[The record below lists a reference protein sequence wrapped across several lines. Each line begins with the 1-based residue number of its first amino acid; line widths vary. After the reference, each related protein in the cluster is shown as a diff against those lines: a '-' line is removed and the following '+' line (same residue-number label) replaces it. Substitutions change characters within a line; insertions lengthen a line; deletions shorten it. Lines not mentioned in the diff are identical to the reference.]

1 MIIRLSGGDLDI
13 SEENVGISWENI
25 RFSGGLSDAFTSDIT
40 IPATNENIRILN
52 ASGLLDSPNQ
62 MFGDYITPA
71 TLSMSGMPPMDVR
84 LQVTGVTDDE
94 ISVTLYEATIPTEFY
109 DKKLTD
115 IFTDDQDT
123 IWVWSTNT
131 YGNEPTYFRRY
142 NYGMNFSGWRAMYH
156 PVMKLNNIID
166 DINTETGYN
175 LPHTDDDLFMMA
187 SKKCVCPQNP
197 IQVIEWWRSSGHYF
211 NLVGG
216 QHIVNDV
223 EGIDN
228 DTKVMESSTQQIK
241 FNRHCRAEIKTWWSF
256 KVQYTTQNYDIHI
269 QKNGVDLGLYYMDTS
284 YWEHDFGAF
293 STINTTF
300 EAGDVLEIWG
310 NFNLHQKMCDI
321 VTVITY
327 SDYEIDENDYGTELL
342 YRGNHPS
349 LHFFPTNDPEE
360 AEDMWFDYRT
370 WTKQIGRDTSQFPA
384 TPIYR
389 SVTLPYVGFCYFGYW
404 ANVPEISVKDL
415 LYGLCFYM
423 GKKIKTSNYNVE
435 FVPSDTSVDVEGIVT
450 NKQPVS
456 DKLGKTNIIKWL
468 GDDTNP
474 LRIEFNNRF
483 LSDSVTLHES
493 PFAYV
498 GGQNN
503 PFGTIPLAV
512 IPQYSLE
519 QDSNEDWSV
528 KYDEIEGL
536 VIVRNAVDDRTWRYL
551 AQPASLTDLGI
562 GKLNTV
568 MQCTIETFSNA
579 FGYDFVYLDGRKYMV
594 ISGEKDAETGITTLE
609 TLLMST
615 SVPDSWNIIIIG
627 TITGLTLSGCDN
639 LTVTWRDSSN
649 IRTKKKLVV
658 YKQESGGI
666 PVVSFDTITPAK
678 TAIKGTY
685 RADEGS
691 GGKESVY
698 GSYDVTDLDSY
709 TLEHLPDGNY
719 RIELNTISYDDK
731 YMGSPSALYYKMV
744 GECGQDQPSTPT
756 ITLSERTASCD
767 NNKSSSEARVGEKR
781 YLGIADC
788 DIKSGDIT
796 DTLYW
801 RFVKEDI
808 IEGVPDF
815 PDIDDVEWKP
825 YLKSYPFDY
834 YVMGDT
840 QTAGSYQIQAKAV
853 GANGVESFVKEVIWS
868 GHAPTSC

>member
-1 MIIRLSGGDLDI
+1 M
-13 SEENVGISWENI
+13 
-25 RFSGGLSDAFTSDIT
+25 
-40 IPATNENIRILN
+40 
-52 ASGLLDSPNQ
+52 
-62 MFGDYITPA
+62 
-71 TLSMSGMPPMDVR
+71 
-84 LQVTGVTDDE
+84 
-94 ISVTLYEATIPTEFY
+94 
-109 DKKLTD
+109 
-115 IFTDDQDT
+115 
-123 IWVWSTNT
+123 
-131 YGNEPTYFRRY
+131 
-142 NYGMNFSGWRAMYH
+142 
-156 PVMKLNNIID
+156 
-166 DINTETGYN
+166 
-175 LPHTDDDLFMMA
+175 
-187 SKKCVCPQNP
+187 
-197 IQVIEWWRSSGHYF
+197 
-211 NLVGG
+211 
-216 QHIVNDV
+216 
-223 EGIDN
+223 
-228 DTKVMESSTQQIK
+228 
-241 FNRHCRAEIKTWWSF
+241 
-256 KVQYTTQNYDIHI
+256 
-269 QKNGVDLGLYYMDTS
+269 
-284 YWEHDFGAF
+284 
-293 STINTTF
+293 
-300 EAGDVLEIWG
+300 
-310 NFNLHQKMCDI
+310 
-321 VTVITY
+321 
-327 SDYEIDENDYGTELL
+327 
-342 YRGNHPS
+342 
-349 LHFFPTNDPEE
+349 
-360 AEDMWFDYRT
+360 
-370 WTKQIGRDTSQFPA
+370 
-384 TPIYR
+384 
-389 SVTLPYVGFCYFGYW
+389 
-404 ANVPEISVKDL
+404 
-415 LYGLCFYM
+415 
-423 GKKIKTSNYNVE
+423 
-435 FVPSDTSVDVEGIVT
+435 
-450 NKQPVS
+450 
-456 DKLGKTNIIKWL
+456 
-468 GDDTNP
+468 
-474 LRIEFNNRF
+474 
-483 LSDSVTLHES
+483 
-493 PFAYV
+493 
-498 GGQNN
+498 
-503 PFGTIPLAV
+503 AV

-698 GSYDVTDLDSY
+698 GTYDVTDLDSY
-709 TLEHLPDGNY
+709 TLSHLPDGEY

-767 NNKSSSEARVGEKR
+767 ENKSSSEARVGTTR

-788 DIKSGDIT
+788 YIKAGDIT

-853 GANGVESFVKEVIWS
+853 GVNGVESFVKEVIWS